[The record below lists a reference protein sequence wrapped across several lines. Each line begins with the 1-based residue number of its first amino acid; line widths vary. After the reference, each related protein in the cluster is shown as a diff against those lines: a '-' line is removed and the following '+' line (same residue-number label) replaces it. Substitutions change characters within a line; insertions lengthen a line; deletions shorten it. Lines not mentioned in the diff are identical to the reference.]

1 MHSVLRSTNL
11 KTVKL
16 TKTMKQTALFS
27 ESHSAN
33 SCSGEQTQ
41 QQPNNIKTLPAVL
54 SLLIPAPTVKH
65 KDTKDLYH

>member
-41 QQPNNIKTLPAVL
+41 QQPNNIKTVFLQFSPFSFLPPL
-54 SLLIPAPTVKH
+54 
-65 KDTKDLYH
+65 